1 MRPLWIA
8 VVRARR
14 AYSRRVATRFKT
26 RVRRVWIAAVRARRA
41 YSRRVAITFKTRVR
55 RVWIAAV
62 RVRRAWCRRVATTF
76 KTRVRRVWIAA
87 VRARRAWCR
96 RAATRFKTRVRRVWI
111 AAVRAQRAWCQPA
124 PIKCRTRGETG
135 VDCGG
140 PCSACLT
147 CSDGLQNQGET
158 GVDCGGPCAAC
169 GSSCQSVA
177 LSRASATAS
186 TVESP
191 SYAASFAIDGSL
203 TTRWSSWFIDP
214 QWLYVDLGSINRV
227 RRVVLRWEAAA
238 SKDYD
243 IQVSNAAAGPWTT
256 VFSQPAG
263 DGGVD
268 DITGLNANARY
279 VRMYS
284 RQRVLNAGNS
294 LFEFE
299 IYGDSNLACGAGA
312 ACGNGVVD
320 PGRDLRRQQ
329 YDQQRHLQ
337 QHLRPRDVHGRG
349 SEPG

>member
-1 MRPLWIA
+1 MAA
-8 VVRARR
+8 VV
-14 AYSRRVATRFKT
+14 SR
-26 RVRRVWIAAVRARRA
+26 W
-41 YSRRVAITFKTRVR
+41 
-55 RVWIAAV
+55 
-62 RVRRAWCRRVATTF
+62 
-76 KTRVRRVWIAA
+76 
-87 VRARRAWCR
+87 
-96 RAATRFKTRVRRVWI
+96 
-111 AAVRAQRAWCQPA
+111 
-124 PIKCRTRGETG
+124 
-135 VDCGG
+135 
-140 PCSACLT
+140 PCH
-147 CSDGLQNQGET
+147 GR
-158 GVDCGGPCAAC
+158 P
-169 GSSCQSVA
+169 
-177 LSRASATAS
+177 ATAS

-243 IQVSNAAAGPWTT
+243 IQVSNTAAGPWTT
-256 VFSQPAG
+256 VFTQPAG

-299 IYGDSNLACGAGA
+299 IYGDSNLACSAGA

-320 PGRDLRRQQ
+320 PGETCDDGNAINNDTCSNTCVRATCTDAVQNQ
-329 YDQQRHLQ
+329 GEAAVDCGGPCAACVVPTCSDHVQNQGETGVDCGGPCSACVVPTCSDHVQNQGETGVDCGGPCSACVVPTCSDQVQK
-337 QHLRPRDVHGRG
+337 
-349 SEPG
+349 PG

>member
-1 MRPLWIA
+1 MC
-8 VVRARR
+8 VVPTC
-14 AYSRRVATRFKT
+14 SDQV
-26 RVRRVWIAAVRARRA
+26 
-41 YSRRVAITFKTRVR
+41 
-55 RVWIAAV
+55 
-62 RVRRAWCRRVATTF
+62 
-76 KTRVRRVWIAA
+76 
-87 VRARRAWCR
+87 
-96 RAATRFKTRVRRVWI
+96 
-111 AAVRAQRAWCQPA
+111 QNQ
-124 PIKCRTRGETG
+124 GETG

-140 PCSACLT
+140 PCGACLT

-158 GVDCGGPCAAC
+158 GVDCGGPCATC

-186 TVESP
+186 TAESP
-191 SYAASFAIDGSL
+191 SNAASFAIDGSL

-243 IQVSNAAAGPWTT
+243 IQVSNTAAGPWTT
-256 VFSQPAG
+256 VFTQPAG

-284 RQRVLNAGNS
+284 RQRATIFGNS

-299 IYGDSNLACGAGA
+299 IYGDSNLACSAGA

-320 PGRDLRRQQ
+320 PSETCDDGNAINNDTCSNTCVRATCTDAVQNQGEAAVDCGGPCAACVFPTCSDQIQNQGETGVDCGGPCSACVVPTCTDQVKTRVRRVWIVAVRA
-329 YDQQRHLQ
+329 QRAWCQPAPIKCRTRVRRASIVAVRVVLA
-337 QHLRPRDVHGRG
+337 
-349 SEPG
+349 